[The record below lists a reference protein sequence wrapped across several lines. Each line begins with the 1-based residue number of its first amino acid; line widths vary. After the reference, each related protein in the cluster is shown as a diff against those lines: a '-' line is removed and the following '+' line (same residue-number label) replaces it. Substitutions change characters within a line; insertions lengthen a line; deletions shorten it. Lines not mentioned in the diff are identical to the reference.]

1 MTTVSLKL
9 SVKHDRKHDNPQM
22 ARSVAI
28 KYRPTELHHSSNLHD
43 LAAMD
48 SGYTVLHF
56 SFRLTIQ
63 KLSSYAHR
71 QAGGESG
78 SPIFHE
84 VLVDGCVPDEATQG
98 AVVGGFGLG
107 IEESESVEHL
117 VVNLEEDLTTRC

>member
-1 MTTVSLKL
+1 MPFLLQSGNDMIIPNSRWKVFRCINNPQTAICGKPMTDVSLKL

-28 KYRPTELHHSSNLHD
+28 K
-43 LAAMD
+43 
-48 SGYTVLHF
+48 
-56 SFRLTIQ
+56 
-63 KLSSYAHR
+63 

-107 IEESESVEHL
+107 IEERYGSFGVGSG
-117 VVNLEEDLTTRC
+117 

>member
-1 MTTVSLKL
+1 MILGVL
-9 SVKHDRKHDNPQM
+9 S
-22 ARSVAI
+22 
-28 KYRPTELHHSSNLHD
+28 HSSNLHD

-63 KLSSYAHR
+63 VYFEELQELYTEVEFEFHCG

-107 IEESESVEHL
+107 IEERYGKLWSW
-117 VVNLEEDLTTRC
+117 